1 MLGQG
6 CLPRWHLP
14 RGLRPGSTCSKATA
28 CPGSLVTYSLAPRT
42 GSFARPG
49 VKDGTITIFTEPSGD
64 VVVTVSL
71 DCNCYISVVGA
82 NGNTVNLGPEGSC
95 PANMNGFTD
104 PTLTSATSAPAL
116 LTCMSWVLPKA
127 RVDAALAAS
136 ATPGAVV
143 ITSHFAVSCYSDC
156 STVSGA
162 ATATQVLSSGPA
174 EDVRCDLAPFRGV
187 VYRPVPCYPELEI
200 PIPEPPVEVF
210 AAIEVRAAV
219 WSCSALSLLLAPRAF
234 AVSPAVTA
242 QAGFCLKALGRT
254 EAHARMPSHFGQ
266 ELGSAQKTW
275 PRRLTGNT
283 CSTVP
288 PCSIAEASL
297 LCRRSFLCPMTTT
310 RQHRRRRRRRQ
321 MPLPCRYPWMSWR
334 QSCR

>member
-1 MLGQG
+1 VAYLAALHVQALLA
-6 CLPRWHLP
+6 CHLAP
-14 RGLRPGSTCSKATA
+14 QDQLKDATAAGPHTCRLPGSTCNPAQA

-82 NGNTVNLGPEGSC
+82 NGNTINLGPEGSC

-104 PTLTSATSAPAL
+104 PTLTSATGAPAL

-143 ITSHFAVSCYSDC
+143 ITSHFAVSCYSSC
-156 STVSGA
+156 GTVSGT

-187 VYRPVPCYPELEI
+187 VYRL
-200 PIPEPPVEVF
+200 
-210 AAIEVRAAV
+210 AALMV
-219 WSCSALSLLLAPRAF
+219 LSYNP
-234 AVSPAVTA
+234 
-242 QAGFCLKALGRT
+242 
-254 EAHARMPSHFGQ
+254 H
-266 ELGSAQKTW
+266 
-275 PRRLTGNT
+275 
-283 CSTVP
+283 
-288 PCSIAEASL
+288 
-297 LCRRSFLCPMTTT
+297 
-310 RQHRRRRRRRQ
+310 
-321 MPLPCRYPWMSWR
+321 R
-334 QSCR
+334 QSLSSQYSPLSRYVNKGCAYAARG